1 MRILTKMENMRKW
14 KIGHRASKFLSCSN
28 TGGQAGI
35 PVFVALSAFICR
47 LIVILVLIQ
56 TGFNEFKMAL
66 GCLMSTG
73 CEFWLLDL
81 YLCAF
86 ASVK

>member
-1 MRILTKMENMRKW
+1 MGKQEFQ
-14 KIGHRASKFLSCSN
+14 FLLR
-28 TGGQAGI
+28 
-35 PVFVALSAFICR
+35 PAFICR

-56 TGFNEFKMAL
+56 TGFDEFKIAL

-73 CEFWLLDL
+73 CEFWLRDL

-86 ASVK
+86 ARVK